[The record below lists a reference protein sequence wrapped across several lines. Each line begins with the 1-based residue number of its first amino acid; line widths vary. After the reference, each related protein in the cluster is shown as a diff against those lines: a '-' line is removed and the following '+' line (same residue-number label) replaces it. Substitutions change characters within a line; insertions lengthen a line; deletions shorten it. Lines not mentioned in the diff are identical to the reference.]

1 MLNNDTTTTTSTTL
15 STVTTTTIT
24 SSTDDD
30 LNAFKALQYAL
41 FITCFIEVIGGLFFL
56 INALFIVEDREKVER
71 AIHGKFRVTARSF
84 TVDGAL

>member
-1 MLNNDTTTTTSTTL
+1 MLSSDTTTTTSTTL
-15 STVTTTTIT
+15 STVTTTTLT
-24 SSTDDD
+24 PSDDD

-71 AIHGKFRVTARSF
+71 AIHGKLYESNRER
-84 TVDGAL
+84 LR